1 VKNILDEI
9 RTENRAMIPDG
20 QRQRGGKEK
29 DVFCTGGFR
38 GFKD

>member
-9 RTENRAMIPDG
+9 RTENVAMIPLDK
-20 QRQRGGKEK
+20 RQRAREEK
-29 DVFCTGGFR
+29 YVGRDIGLR